1 MTAAWVPMTPP
12 PPCIR
17 CIKGFV
23 SDTSDGSLH
32 PSLFVAAAAAAARS
46 VCSRCSASNAAVDS
60 AGDDTPLTPPL
71 TPPLTGYPPPPIR
84 AYAMSSCVIF
94 AGVPGP
100 AALPRLK
107 LLLALVL
114 VCARLDAA

>member
-1 MTAAWVPMTPP
+1 
-12 PPCIR
+12 
-17 CIKGFV
+17 
-23 SDTSDGSLH
+23 
-32 PSLFVAAAAAAARS
+32 
-46 VCSRCSASNAAVDS
+46 
-60 AGDDTPLTPPL
+60 
-71 TPPLTGYPPPPIR
+71 
-84 AYAMSSCVIF
+84 MSSCVIF